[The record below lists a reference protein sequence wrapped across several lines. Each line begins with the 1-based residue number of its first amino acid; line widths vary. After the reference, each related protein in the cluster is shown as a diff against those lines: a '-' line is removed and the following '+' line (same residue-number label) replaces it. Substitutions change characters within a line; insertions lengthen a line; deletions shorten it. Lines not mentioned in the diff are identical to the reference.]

1 MLHKI
6 NRSIRVPKALRSRFK
21 QSIVRVTINPGLYFR
36 SEHLVRWNRKSAGKL
51 SPIQVV
57 YRARR
62 RYPTLT
68 WSDSVE
74 NYLVDLLEQAVKET
88 PMFSNEEKKL
98 IGRFAPLS
106 PVQKIRFMQKKIR
119 LYRYLKNLTNES

>member
-88 PMFSNEEKKL
+88 PMLSNEEKKL

-119 LYRYLKNLTNES
+119 LYRYLKNLSNES

>member
-6 NRSIRVPKALRSRFK
+6 NRSIRVPKSLRSRFK
-21 QSIVRVTINPGLYFR
+21 QSIVRLTINPGLYLR
-36 SEHLVRWNRKSAGKL
+36 SEHLVRWNRESVGKL
-51 SPIQVV
+51 SAIQVV
-57 YRARR
+57 HRARR

-74 NYLVDLLEQAVKET
+74 NYLVDLLEQAVKKPAVLT
-88 PMFSNEEKKL
+88 TEEKRL
-98 IGRFAPLS
+98 IARFAPLS

>member
-6 NRSIRVPKALRSRFK
+6 SCSIRVPKALRSRFK
-21 QSIVRVTINPGLYFR
+21 QSIVRVTLNPGLYFR
-36 SEHLVRWNRKSAGKL
+36 SEHLVRWNRKSAGKV

-57 YRARR
+57 QRARR

-74 NYLVDLLEQAVKET
+74 NYLVDLLEQAVKKT
-88 PMFSNEEKKL
+88 PVLSNEEKKL
-98 IGRFAPLS
+98 ISRFALLS

>member
-57 YRARR
+57 YRAHR

-88 PMFSNEEKKL
+88 PMLSNEEKKL

-119 LYRYLKNLTNES
+119 LYRYLKNLSNES

>member
-6 NRSIRVPKALRSRFK
+6 NRSIRVPKSLRTQFK
-21 QSIVRVTINPGLYFR
+21 KSIVRLTINPGLYLR
-36 SEHLVRWNRKSAGKL
+36 SEHLIRWSRESSGKL
-51 SPIQVV
+51 TAIELVH
-57 YRARR
+57 RARR

-74 NYLVDLLEQAVKET
+74 NYLVDLLEEAVRKRAVL
-88 PMFSNEEKKL
+88 SNEEKKL
-98 IGRFAPLS
+98 IGRFMPLS

-119 LYRYLKNLTNES
+119 LYRYLKNLTDES

>member
-36 SEHLVRWNRKSAGKL
+36 SEHLVRWNRQSAGKL
-51 SPIQVV
+51 TAIQVV
-57 YRARR
+57 QRARR

-74 NYLVDLLEQAVKET
+74 NYLVDLLEQAVKK
-88 PMFSNEEKKL
+88 PAVLSNEEKKL
-98 IGRFAPLS
+98 IGRFVPLS
-106 PVQKIRFMQKKIR
+106 PVEKIRFMQKKIR
-119 LYRYLKNLTNES
+119 LYHYLKNLTNES

>member
-21 QSIVRVTINPGLYFR
+21 QSIVRVTLNPGLYFR

-88 PMFSNEEKKL
+88 PILSNEEKKL

-119 LYRYLKNLTNES
+119 LYRYLKDLTNES

>member
-21 QSIVRVTINPGLYFR
+21 QSIVRVTLNPGLYFR

-51 SPIQVV
+51 GPIQVV

-88 PMFSNEEKKL
+88 PILSNEEKKL

-119 LYRYLKNLTNES
+119 LYRYLKDLTNES